1 MIPIADIPSL
11 EATYARGGIHLET
24 LQLFTPR
31 GKNLLGR
38 DSPTP
43 DDINDDMKIND
54 MIEEVKEEAEEDV
67 HYGVEDFYKL
77 ERAATAG

>member
-1 MIPIADIPSL
+1 M
-11 EATYARGGIHLET
+11 
-24 LQLFTPR
+24 QLFTPR

-43 DDINDDMKIND
+43 DDINGDMKIND
-54 MIEEVKEEAEEDV
+54 LIEEVKEEAEEDG